1 MRVVVK
7 PEYRRGDPELERR
20 NVKLDLFLAIVDAG
34 LREPC
39 DRVAFTLA
47 DADCITTKRGA
58 MWRRLFRAAIDSR
71 AAVGFDAEGLDG
83 GASTGVR
90 GCVATLPCLWASP
103 TGAPPP
109 TRKPKH
115 PADEFCERAEAEL
128 AETGAPADATIN
140 PLTGECNML
149 IHPYSQE
156 ERAAMAEVDGEADG
170 SGGEMEE
177 GGEESGAD
185 EEAGEE
191 AGAEERDQANG
202 GEGGEIE
209 GAADDAEA
217 DGSERGEAEGAEA
230 YGGEGGALEPDG
242 SSTVAVVEQPEHP
255 WAPKDTDEMLQEIAD
270 AGYGV
275 SGDCSSAIARRL
287 IKAYN
292 SKADIYEKVV
302 QKKGQPLRE
311 GFSVVKVRAA
321 RA

>member
-1 MRVVVK
+1 MGELLPKALHDSFGPVVKLCEATPDACRPSDNTVKHAMDARANQASKIGRAGAELCMSPDQLLLATLPDGRGGVCAAMWAVAEAVQCDRREGPHLKISVVRVVVK
-7 PEYRRGDPELERR
+7 PEYRRGDPQLDRR

-58 MWRRLFRAAIDSR
+58 MWRRLFQAAVDSR

-185 EEAGEE
+185 EEKGIGARQRYFPQLSLAG
-191 AGAEERDQANG
+191 R
-202 GEGGEIE
+202 
-209 GAADDAEA
+209 
-217 DGSERGEAEGAEA
+217 
-230 YGGEGGALEPDG
+230 P
-242 SSTVAVVEQPEHP
+242 
-255 WAPKDTDEMLQEIAD
+255 
-270 AGYGV
+270 
-275 SGDCSSAIARRL
+275 
-287 IKAYN
+287 
-292 SKADIYEKVV
+292 
-302 QKKGQPLRE
+302 
-311 GFSVVKVRAA
+311 
-321 RA
+321 